1 MKFIN
6 FSRENCNNCYR
17 CLRTC
22 PSKAITILE
31 DHAEI
36 VDDLCISCGKCQVV
50 CQKDALHIKSSINQ
64 VKEAIQSNRR
74 VIASLAPSFAGAF
87 NMNDEHQI
95 VTALKLLGFEM
106 VEETAIGAE
115 IVIDYYK
122 KYYDE
127 GKYAN
132 LITTSCPSVN
142 NFIEKYYPPLTKY
155 MIPVVSPMVAHGK
168 LLKHSYGMDSVVV
181 FIGPCLAK
189 KMEAEEFQH
198 SGIIDFVLTFE
209 DLTDWL
215 KEENIIL
222 KDLRP
227 QPFNH
232 VSYKRGSSFP
242 TKGSLFEENGF
253 IKNNYELMKINGV
266 EGCREFLDCL
276 INNNITGIFAE
287 LNICNSSCID
297 GPGMPKDNTNYFVRK
312 DKIKKYVDKK
322 KTYTQE
328 EIEYNYSNIDFS
340 KRFFNRKAYRKTATE
355 EELRGILAKMGK
367 HKPED
372 ELNCN
377 ACGYLSCR
385 EKAESVFEG
394 MSDVNMCLPFMRA
407 EAESLRN
414 VIFENSPNI
423 IFLLDEE
430 LCVKEFNPKSE
441 KAFRV
446 SAEAIKG
453 KPISSI
459 IDDNIFKNV
468 VFKKDNLI
476 GHKVIYSEYDLV
488 LIVSTT
494 YLEKEKI
501 LMVIMTDVTLAEK
514 NKEQLVRV
522 KEKTLNAA
530 QEVIEKQMRVAQEIA
545 SLLGETTAETKVI
558 LTKLKDI
565 ALDGAGDI

>member
-1 MKFIN
+1 
-6 FSRENCNNCYR
+6 
-17 CLRTC
+17 
-22 PSKAITILE
+22 
-31 DHAEI
+31 
-36 VDDLCISCGKCQVV
+36 
-50 CQKDALHIKSSINQ
+50 
-64 VKEAIQSNRR
+64 
-74 VIASLAPSFAGAF
+74 
-87 NMNDEHQI
+87 
-95 VTALKLLGFEM
+95 
-106 VEETAIGAE
+106 
-115 IVIDYYK
+115 
-122 KYYDE
+122 
-127 GKYAN
+127 
-132 LITTSCPSVN
+132 
-142 NFIEKYYPPLTKY
+142 
-155 MIPVVSPMVAHGK
+155 
-168 LLKHSYGMDSVVV
+168 
-181 FIGPCLAK
+181 
-189 KMEAEEFQH
+189 
-198 SGIIDFVLTFE
+198 
-209 DLTDWL
+209 
-215 KEENIIL
+215 
-222 KDLRP
+222 
-227 QPFNH
+227 
-232 VSYKRGSSFP
+232 
-242 TKGSLFEENGF
+242 
-253 IKNNYELMKINGV
+253 MKINGV

>member
-6 FSRENCNNCYR
+6 FSREKCNNCYR

-50 CQKDALHIKSSINQ
+50 CQEGALHIKSSISQ
-64 VKEAIQSNRR
+64 VKEAIKSNNR

-87 NMNDEHQI
+87 NMSNEYQI
-95 VTALKLLGFEM
+95 VTALKKLGFEII
-106 VEETAIGAE
+106 EETAIGAE
-115 IVIDYYK
+115 IIIDYYK
-122 KYYDE
+122 KYCEE
-127 GKYAN
+127 GKYPN

-155 MIPVVSPMVAHGK
+155 MIPVVSPMIAHGK
-168 LLKHSYGMDSVVV
+168 LLKHNYGMDSTVV

-209 DLTDWL
+209 DLTDWFN
-215 KEENIIL
+215 EENIIL
-222 KDLRP
+222 EELEP

-232 VSYKRGSSFP
+232 ISYKRGGAFP
-242 TKGSLFEENGF
+242 TKGSLFEDSNLSN
-253 IKNNYELMKINGV
+253 KNYELMKINGV
-266 EGCREFLDCL
+266 EGCKEFLDCL
-276 INNNITGIFAE
+276 LNNNITGIFAE

-312 DKIKKYVDKK
+312 DKIKKYLDKK
-322 KTYTQE
+322 KDFTPG
-328 EIEYNYSNIDFS
+328 EIEYNYENIDFS

-355 EELRGILAKMGK
+355 EELRQILIKMGK

-441 KAFRV
+441 NVFNIKAE
-446 SAEAIKG
+446 SIKG
-453 KPISSI
+453 KPISLI
-459 IDDNIFKNV
+459 IDDSIFNEV
-468 VFKKDNLI
+468 ILTKDNLI
-476 GHKVIYSEYDLV
+476 GHKVEYTEYGLV
-488 LIVSTT
+488 LIVNVT

-501 LMVIMTDVTLAEK
+501 LMVIMTDVTSAEK
-514 NKEQLVRV
+514 NKEELVRV